1 MVTFLFNLIYIFKYL
16 KLIYYKLRY
25 RYQLFFINISNMN
38 TLLNNI
44 DYEK

>member
-16 KLIYYKLRY
+16 KLIYYKLHY